1 MPVSKKALIRYQ
13 ILNKLLK
20 NSFGH
25 TIKELTEKVNH
36 EMVQLETDGDKTYTV
51 TERMIRNDLRNIMDV
66 FPIEIL
72 KKGTKFYYEHSDDSI
87 DHINLR
93 QEDKTAINL
102 ALGVF
107 SRFKGTTLYD
117 KFSDVVT
124 RVIASSVLRKIN
136 THDTRNVVYLAE
148 NPDNVGIEWIEPIYS
163 AIVERKSI
171 ALQYRSFGEKTS
183 KKIVSPYLLKE
194 YRNIWFMVGY
204 LHHPVDE
211 KILTFK
217 LSRIVDLEESDE
229 PYQADRTFDAKRYFK
244 HTLGVFH
251 KHGEQPLDVKLNI
264 TSKSLI
270 KLLSEDK
277 IHPTQELVL
286 ISESECYLHLNVY
299 DTPELDTLILGYGEY
314 AEVLEPEHLRA
325 RIIRRVKKS
334 KENYQ

>member
-13 ILNKLLK
+13 ILNKLLQ

-25 TIKELTEKVNH
+25 TIKELTQKVNF
-36 EMVQLETDGDKTYTV
+36 EMEKLETDGEKTYTV
-51 TERMIRNDLRNIMDV
+51 SERMIRNDLQNIMDV
-66 FPIEIL
+66 YPIEIV
-72 KKGTKFYYEHSDDSI
+72 KKGAKFYYEHSDDSI
-87 DHINLR
+87 NHINLR

-136 THDTRNVVYLAE
+136 TPDTRNVVYLAE

-171 ALQYRSFGEKTS
+171 VLQYRSFGEKAS
-183 KKIVSPYLLKE
+183 RKIVSPYLLKE

-217 LSRIVDLEESDE
+217 LSRIVDIDESDE
-229 PYQADRTFDAKRYFK
+229 PYQADRSFDAKKYFK

-251 KHGEQPLDVKLNI
+251 KHGEQPLDVKLKVKA
-264 TSKSLI
+264 KSLI
-270 KLLSEDK
+270 ILLSEDK
-277 IHPTQELVL
+277 IHPTQELVP

-299 DTPELDTLILGYGEY
+299 DTPELDTLILGYGEQV
-314 AEVLEPEHLRA
+314 EVLEPEHLRA
-325 RIIRRVKKS
+325 RIIHRIRLS
-334 KENYQ
+334 QNYYP